1 MTDTLSQAEL
11 EAKTAQIRHYVAH
24 NRGWFLGLGIVLILA
39 GVAAIAFPFV
49 STLAAKFAL
58 GWLFLLAGLVNVVHA
73 FGTMGW
79 RAFALNLLIG
89 LLFLAAGGYL
99 TLFPLAGILTLTIL
113 IAALFIA
120 EGYLE
125 IMMAVRLQPDRGW
138 AWVLLSGVL
147 AVAAGILIGLE
158 LPDSSTWTI
167 GLLTGINLLASG
179 LSFVVLALSS
189 QGAMQNATASSA

>member
-11 EAKTAQIRHYVAH
+11 EAKAAQIRHYVAH
-24 NRGWFLGLGIVLILA
+24 HRGWFLALGVLLVLA
-39 GVAAIAFPFV
+39 GAAAIAFPFL

-73 FGTMGW
+73 FATRGW

-99 TLFPLAGILTLTIL
+99 VVFPLGGIVTLTIL

-125 IMMAVRLQPDRGW
+125 IMMAVRLQPDPGW

-158 LPDSSTWTI
+158 LPDSSAWTL

-179 LSFVVLALSS
+179 LSFLVLALSS
-189 QGAMQNATASSA
+189 QGARQRAATA

>member
-11 EAKTAQIRHYVAH
+11 EARAAQVRHYVAH
-24 NRGWFLGLGIVLILA
+24 HKGWFLALGALLILA
-39 GVAAIAFPFV
+39 GAAAIAFPMV

-58 GWLFLLAGLVNVVHA
+58 GWLFLLTGLVNVVHA
-73 FGTMGW
+73 FGTKGW
-79 RAFALNLLIG
+79 RAFGLNLLIG
-89 LLFLAAGGYL
+89 ILFLVAGGYL
-99 TLFPLAGILTLTIL
+99 AFLPIGGIVTLTLL

-125 IMMAVRLQPDRGW
+125 IMMAIRLQPDKGW

-167 GLLTGINLLASG
+167 GLLAGINLLASG
-179 LSFVVLALSS
+179 LSFVFLALLDPGPV
-189 QGAMQNATASSA
+189 QRTAPA

>member
-1 MTDTLSQAEL
+1 MTDTHSNAEI
-11 EAKTAQIRHYVAH
+11 EAKTAQIRYYVAH
-24 NRGWFLGLGIVLILA
+24 HRGWFLALGILLLLA
-39 GVAAIAFPFV
+39 GAAAIAFPLV
-49 STLAAKFAL
+49 STLAAKLAL
-58 GWLFLLAGLVNVVHA
+58 GWLFLLTGVVNIVHA

-79 RAFALNLLIG
+79 RAFALNFLIG

-99 TLFPLAGILTLTIL
+99 VLFPLGGIVTLTIL

-125 IMMAVRLQPDRGW
+125 IMMAIRLQPDKGW

-147 AVAAGILIGLE
+147 AVGAGVLIGLE

-179 LSFVVLALSS
+179 LSFLLLALSG
-189 QGAMQNATASSA
+189 QGAAQRAAAA